1 LPPGLG
7 DNVVVT
13 ATPPRPITAEH
24 LRGLPGLRRNARD
37 ALLAA
42 QPATVRQALQIRDI
56 GRKTIRHLLALGLLY
71 DDDGM
76 TLRMRAHAEREARR
90 WRSS

>member
-1 LPPGLG
+1 
-7 DNVVVT
+7 VT
-13 ATPPRPITAEH
+13 IPSARITADH
-24 LRGLPGLRRNARD
+24 LRGLPGLRRKAHD

-56 GRKTIRHLLALGLLY
+56 GRKTIRHLLTLGLLF